1 MSRRPGPSA
10 GLAFRCDESLGLVTG
25 YHSLMRVVWVLLT
38 AVAVLFG
45 CASSTGVVPMND
57 DTFRIYKRGNT
68 GFVGSEAIEADL
80 MRQANKFCADRG
92 ESLKVT
98 NVLLGGPPYFR
109 GNFPK
114 AEVQFKCVNARD
126 LRSADFHGRR

>member
-80 MRQANKFCADRG
+80 MRQATKVCAARG
-92 ESLKVT
+92 GAPQGT
-98 NVLLGGPPYFR
+98 NRLLGRPPSLT
-109 GNFPK
+109 
-114 AEVQFKCVNARD
+114 A
-126 LRSADFHGRR
+126 